1 MMDTCWLM
9 CEMGKG
15 AWVNMD
21 KYRELK
27 GKKFVQIKNHPVLP
41 LTLLNYT
48 SKTQLK
54 KKWCPELLQARGL
67 VVNVDGKI
75 IARPLPKFCNDF
87 KLDHIPSGSYE
98 VYEKMDGSL
107 IIMSFYKGKPF
118 FCTRGSFISEQ
129 SIKAEEIYQQKYTH
143 QSVDQNYT
151 YCFEIIY
158 PQNKIVV
165 DYGSEEDMFLLAKI
179 CTATGEEAPI
189 TNTGFRCLE
198 KVYTFESV
206 KDLKKMDKFN
216 KEGFVV
222 KFIEDNFR
230 IKIKFPSYIA
240 LHKRPLSRKQVIKMI
255 KSESIPNIPDE
266 GFEELSNQM
275 KQLTLEYKGKD
286 NQLLMEL
293 EEILRK
299 SNNEADIVSLI
310 KRSPNKS
317 LMFNMY
323 KNKEYSHLVWDLL
336 K

>member
-1 MMDTCWLM
+1 MS
-9 CEMGKG
+9 EMGKG
-15 AWVNMD
+15 AYVNMD

-27 GKKFVQIKNHPVLP
+27 EKKLVQIKNHPVLP

-48 SKTQLK
+48 PKTQLK

-67 VVNVDGKI
+67 VVDVDGKI
-75 IARPLPKFCNDF
+75 IARPLPKFFNDYEI
-87 KLDHIPSGSYE
+87 DHIPLGAYT

-107 IIMSFYKGKPF
+107 IIMGFYKGEPF

-129 SIKAEEIYQQKYTH
+129 SIKAEEIYHQKYAH
-143 QSVDQNYT
+143 QSVDKNYT

-165 DYGSEEDMFLLAKI
+165 DYGREEDMFLLAKI
-179 CTATGEEAPI
+179 FTATGEEAPI
-189 TNTGFRCLE
+189 TNTGFRCVE
-198 KVYTFESV
+198 KVYTFENF
-206 KDLKKMDKFN
+206 KELKKMNKFN
-216 KEGFVV
+216 QEGFVV
-222 KFIEDNFR
+222 KFLEDNFR

-255 KSESIPNIPDE
+255 KSESVPNIPDE
-266 GFEELSNQM
+266 SFEELSNQM
-275 KQLTLEYKGKD
+275 KHLNLEYKGKY

-299 SNNEADIVSLI
+299 SNNEADIVSSI
-310 KRSPNKS
+310 KMSPNKS
-317 LMFNMY
+317 VMFNMY
-323 KNKEYSHLVWDLL
+323 KNKEYSHLLWDLL